1 MPAPPL
7 PPSNRPR
14 PARMPVAVKTA
25 PRVFICDDDLEFA
38 QELAEGL
45 AANGFEARTLA
56 GNRSATQVVDGFLPD
71 MILLDIYMPPP
82 DGFEMINHIRD
93 ASGCKDVPLVLMSGA
108 DPGLLEVATR
118 FCIAR
123 NVRLAA
129 AFRKP
134 VDLGNIIRVCNIHVG
149 R

>member
-7 PPSNRPR
+7 PPSNRRR
-14 PARMPVAVKTA
+14 PTHMPVAVKTA
-25 PRVFICDDDLEFA
+25 PRIFICDDNLEFA
-38 QELAEGL
+38 QELAEAL
-45 AANGFEARTLA
+45 EANGFETRTLA
-56 GNRSATQVVDGFLPD
+56 GNRPPTQIVDGFLPD

-108 DPGLLEVATR
+108 DPGLMEVASR

-134 VDLGNIIRVCNIHVG
+134 VDLGNIIRICNIHVG